1 VQALAGAFMGL
12 IILIVGLAI
21 FIGVHVFTTRREARA
36 ALIERIGLA
45 GYKVMFSLVAI
56 VGFTLI
62 VIGFGR
68 YRDTGWIDLWHPPL
82 WSRHIAIPLVW
93 LAFISVTAAY
103 FPGEIK
109 RRLKHPMLV
118 GVKLWAFA
126 HLIANGDLGAVL
138 LFGSILAWAVYDRIT
153 LKYRTDAGA
162 PPIPVRDWR
171 NDAVAVVI
179 GTIIFLAFG
188 YVLHPLWIG
197 VAVLG
202 R

>member
-1 VQALAGAFMGL
+1 
-12 IILIVGLAI
+12 
-21 FIGVHVFTTRREARA
+21 
-36 ALIERIGLA
+36 
-45 GYKVMFSLVAI
+45 
-56 VGFTLI
+56 
-62 VIGFGR
+62 
-68 YRDTGWIDLWHPPL
+68 
-82 WSRHIAIPLVW
+82 VW

-126 HLIANGDLGAVL
+126 HLIANGDLGSVL

-162 PPIPVRDWR
+162 PPIPVRGWQ

-179 GTIIFLAFG
+179 GTIVFLAFG

>member
-1 VQALAGAFMGL
+1 MGL
-12 IILIVGLAI
+12 IILLVGLAI
-21 FIGVHVFTTRREARA
+21 FIGAHVFTTRRDARA

-45 GYKVMFSLVAI
+45 GYKVVFSLVAI

-62 VIGFGR
+62 VIGFAR
-68 YRDTGWIDLWHPPL
+68 YRDAGWIDIWYPPL
-82 WSRHIAIPLVW
+82 WTRHIAIPLVW

-126 HLIANGDLGAVL
+126 HLIANGDLGSVL

-162 PPIPVRDWR
+162 PPIPVRGWQ

-179 GTIIFLAFG
+179 GTIVFLAFG

>member
-126 HLIANGDLGAVL
+126 HLIANGDLGSVL

-162 PPIPVRDWR
+162 PPIPVRGWQ

-179 GTIIFLAFG
+179 GTIVFLAFG